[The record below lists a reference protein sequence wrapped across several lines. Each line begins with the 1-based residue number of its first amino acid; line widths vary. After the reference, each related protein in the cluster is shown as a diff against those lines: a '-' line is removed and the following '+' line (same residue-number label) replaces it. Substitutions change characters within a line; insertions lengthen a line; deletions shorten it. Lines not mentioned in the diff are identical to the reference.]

1 MQQLAEEREHT
12 ATQLVLAALPQPA
25 REGQMPGPAAPHRA
39 LAFAVTPFWMAVIH
53 CLNSACAAQV
63 RWFSFQF
70 VMQQLAEELEDMHTA
85 MQLVLTALP
94 KPPKRGRARDLLGP
108 IEPLLPR

>member
-1 MQQLAEEREHT
+1 MT
-12 ATQLVLAALPQPA
+12 TSWV
-25 REGQMPGPAAPHRA
+25 
-39 LAFAVTPFWMAVIH
+39 AVIH
-53 CLNSACAAQV
+53 CLIPCCAAQV

-94 KPPKRGRARDLLGP
+94 KPPKKGRAQDLLGP